1 MDVNKTI
8 QRFIKIAFKIMLV
21 LLVVYATIGVSK
33 VAYDFGYRVFTEPA
47 VAEAPGEDVVVQI
60 KEGMSARKLG
70 QMLEDKGLVRDGNLF
85 YLQLKLSAYSKKME
99 PGVYTLNT
107 SMTAKEMM
115 VAISETADQ
124 RASEEAAA
132 ATQEA
137 DSDTEVTQ
145 EADVPASEGE

>member
-60 KEGMSARKLG
+60 KEGMSARELG